1 MEDGTTTSLRNLCD
15 TDDGRD
21 TRRIL
26 DLIGDKWSL
35 LVIHTLEQGTLR
47 FSELRRLIEAISQRV
62 LTRTLRQLE
71 RNGLVTR
78 TVVPTIPP
86 KVSYALTPLG
96 LSMLEAVRPL
106 LVWAVENRALIERAA
121 HNFDRHAV
129 EMRAEA

>member
-1 MEDGTTTSLRNLCD
+1 MEDGTSISLRNLCD
-15 TDDGRD
+15 TNDGRD

-35 LVIHTLEQGTLR
+35 LVIHTLEEGTLR

-86 KVSYALTPLG
+86 RVSYTLTELG
-96 LSMLEAVRPL
+96 RSLLEAVRPL
-106 LVWAVENRALIERAA
+106 LTWAIENRMHIERAA
-121 HNFDRHAV
+121 QNFDRHAV
-129 EMRAEA
+129 EMRADS